1 MHIAPTVS
9 ENLDALRN
17 WWKRLCGSRVRRRWR
32 YVGSLLGH
40 RLNKRHTFRSGL
52 RAILRDFFRLTGE
65 PPVYIQSDFERLF
78 RVQRCVFLR
87 MYKAVNVRAFYLAQR
102 INASGRLQAYS
113 LQQVVA
119 AFRVNA

>member
-1 MHIAPTVS
+1 
-9 ENLDALRN
+9 
-17 WWKRLCGSRVRRRWR
+17 
-32 YVGSLLGH
+32 
-40 RLNKRHTFRSGL
+40 
-52 RAILRDFFRLTGE
+52 
-65 PPVYIQSDFERLF
+65 VYIQSDFERLF